1 MISISLSKHISK
13 HPTIV
18 NIQSVKRLPETKGDD
33 KAPQNPLKKYQLAL
47 K

>member
-13 HPTIV
+13 HPTIG